1 MKPVVFVLNG
11 PNLNL
16 LGSREPAVYG
26 SLTLEDLEARARDVG
41 HEVGLTVDCRQ
52 SNHEGALVD
61 WIQEAGRSAQG
72 IVLNAGAFTHTSVA
86 IHDALRS
93 VATPTIEVHLSNVH
107 ARESFRHHSYVSAV
121 AAGIIIGLGVDGYDF
136 ALRALARRIGATA
149 SSALA

>member
-1 MKPVVFVLNG
+1 LKPVVFVLNG

-26 SLTLEDLEARARDVG
+26 SLTLEDLEARAREVG
-41 HEVGLTVDCRQ
+41 DELGLTVHCRQ

-61 WIQEAGRSAQG
+61 WIQEAGRAAQG

-149 SSALA
+149 